1 MIWFHSTTR
10 PSGSA
15 AALQQRS
22 FPVFSSLADKL
33 VLSNGVQMPGIG
45 FGTWQVP
52 ADSTLENAV
61 SAALKLGY
69 RFFDT
74 AQIYGNASAIGRGVL
89 LSDLP
94 RAEIFISSKIWT
106 SHRSYDG
113 VMRAFTDI
121 IEQLKTTYLDQLLIH
136 WPATQGE
143 PMIWQSQNAGT
154 WRALEDLYE
163 QGVVKVIGVSNFLP
177 HHLVPLLARARIR
190 PMVNQLEIHPG
201 YPQFA
206 AVNFCFKQNIA
217 VQAWSPLGRGG
228 LTHHPLLI
236 ELGEKYGVSP
246 ALIALRWS
254 LQHGFIPVVK
264 ALDAEHMKSNLDAF
278 GLTLEDE
285 DMTRLDTMQQVAFS
299 GLHPDT
305 VTF

>member
-1 MIWFHSTTR
+1 M
-10 PSGSA
+10 
-15 AALQQRS
+15 
-22 FPVFSSLADKL
+22 FSSLADKL

-52 ADSTLENAV
+52 TDSTLENAV

-163 QGVVKVIGVSNFLP
+163 QGAVKVIGVSNFLP

-285 DMTRLDTMQQVAFS
+285 DMTRLDTMQQVPFS

>member
-1 MIWFHSTTR
+1 MIWFHSTIR
-10 PSGSA
+10 PSRSA

-163 QGVVKVIGVSNFLP
+163 QGAVKVIGVSNFLP

>member
-1 MIWFHSTTR
+1 M
-10 PSGSA
+10 
-15 AALQQRS
+15 
-22 FPVFSSLADKL
+22 FSSLADKL

-52 ADSTLENAV
+52 TDSTLENAV

-163 QGVVKVIGVSNFLP
+163 QGAVKVIGVSNFLP

-264 ALDAEHMKSNLDAF
+264 ALDAEHMKSNLDAV

>member
-1 MIWFHSTTR
+1 M
-10 PSGSA
+10 
-15 AALQQRS
+15 
-22 FPVFSSLADKL
+22 FSSLADKL

-52 ADSTLENAV
+52 TDSTLENAV

-163 QGVVKVIGVSNFLP
+163 QGSVRVIGVSNFLP

-190 PMVNQLEIHPG
+190 PMVNQLETHPG

>member
-1 MIWFHSTTR
+1 MIWFHSTIR

-52 ADSTLENAV
+52 TDSTLENAV

-163 QGVVKVIGVSNFLP
+163 QGAVKVIGVSNFLP

-264 ALDAEHMKSNLDAF
+264 ALDAEHMTSNLEAF

>member
-1 MIWFHSTTR
+1 MIWFHSTIR

-52 ADSTLENAV
+52 TDSTLENAV

-74 AQIYGNASAIGRGVL
+74 AQIYGNASAIGRGGL

-163 QGVVKVIGVSNFLP
+163 QDAVKVIGVSNFLP

>member
-1 MIWFHSTTR
+1 M
-10 PSGSA
+10 
-15 AALQQRS
+15 
-22 FPVFSSLADKL
+22 FSSLADKL

-52 ADSTLENAV
+52 TDSTLENAV

-163 QGVVKVIGVSNFLP
+163 QGAVKVIGVSNFLP

-305 VTF
+305 RAEAPSR

>member
-1 MIWFHSTTR
+1 M
-10 PSGSA
+10 
-15 AALQQRS
+15 
-22 FPVFSSLADKL
+22 FSSLADKL

-52 ADSTLENAV
+52 TDSTLENAV

-163 QGVVKVIGVSNFLP
+163 QGAGKVIGVSNFLP

>member
-1 MIWFHSTTR
+1 MIWFHSTIR

-52 ADSTLENAV
+52 TDSTLEIAV

-163 QGVVKVIGVSNFLP
+163 QGAVKVIGVSNFLP

>member
-1 MIWFHSTTR
+1 MIWFHSTIR

-52 ADSTLENAV
+52 TDSTLENAV

-89 LSDLP
+89 LNDLP

-163 QGVVKVIGVSNFLP
+163 QGAVKVIGVSNFLP

>member
-1 MIWFHSTTR
+1 
-10 PSGSA
+10 
-15 AALQQRS
+15 
-22 FPVFSSLADKL
+22 
-33 VLSNGVQMPGIG
+33 
-45 FGTWQVP
+45 
-52 ADSTLENAV
+52 
-61 SAALKLGY
+61 
-69 RFFDT
+69 
-74 AQIYGNASAIGRGVL
+74 
-89 LSDLP
+89 
-94 RAEIFISSKIWT
+94 
-106 SHRSYDG
+106 
-113 VMRAFTDI
+113 MRAFTDI

>member
-1 MIWFHSTTR
+1 MIWFHSTIR

-52 ADSTLENAV
+52 TDSTLENAV

-154 WRALEDLYE
+154 WHALEDLYE
-163 QGVVKVIGVSNFLP
+163 QGAVKVIGVSNFLP

>member
-1 MIWFHSTTR
+1 M
-10 PSGSA
+10 
-15 AALQQRS
+15 
-22 FPVFSSLADKL
+22 FSSIDDKL
-33 VLSNGVQMPGIG
+33 ALSNGIQMPCMG

-52 ADSTLENAV
+52 ADSTLEEAVV
-61 SAALKLGY
+61 SALQLGY

-74 AQIYGNASAIGRGVL
+74 AQIYGNAAAIGRGIQA
-89 LSDLP
+89 SGIP
-94 RAEIFISSKIWT
+94 REKIFISSKIWT
-106 SHRSYDG
+106 SSRSYDG
-113 VMRAFTDI
+113 VMRAFSDI
-121 IEQLKTTYLDQLLIH
+121 LDDLKTSYLDQLLIH

-154 WRALEDLYE
+154 WRALEELYDK
-163 QGVVKVIGVSNFLP
+163 GAVKVIGISNFLP

-206 AVNFCFKQNIA
+206 TVNFCFKQGIA

-228 LTHHPLLI
+228 LTHHPILI
-236 ELGEKYGVSP
+236 ELGEKYGVTP
-246 ALIALRWS
+246 AQIAIRWS
-254 LQHGFIPVVK
+254 LQHGFVPIVK
-264 ALDAEHMKSNLDAF
+264 ALDIGHMKSNIDSFGFTLSDDDMKQLD
-278 GLTLEDE
+278 
-285 DMTRLDTMQQVAFS
+285 MMQQVAFS

>member
-1 MIWFHSTTR
+1 MIWFHSTIR

-52 ADSTLENAV
+52 TDSTLENAV

-163 QGVVKVIGVSNFLP
+163 QGAVKVIGVSNFLP

-299 GLHPDT
+299 GLYPDT

>member
-1 MIWFHSTTR
+1 MIWFHSTIR

-52 ADSTLENAV
+52 TDSTLENAV

-163 QGVVKVIGVSNFLP
+163 QGAVKVIGVSNFLP

-206 AVNFCFKQNIA
+206 AVNFCFKQNIT

>member
-1 MIWFHSTTR
+1 MIWFHSTIR

-52 ADSTLENAV
+52 TDSTLENAV
-61 SAALKLGY
+61 SAALKLDY

-163 QGVVKVIGVSNFLP
+163 QGAVKVIGVSNFLP

>member
-1 MIWFHSTTR
+1 MIWFHSTIR

-52 ADSTLENAV
+52 TDSTLENAV

-163 QGVVKVIGVSNFLP
+163 QGAVKVIGVSNFLP
-177 HHLVPLLARARIR
+177 HHLAPLLARARIR

>member
-1 MIWFHSTTR
+1 MIWFHSTIR

-52 ADSTLENAV
+52 TDSTLENAV

-163 QGVVKVIGVSNFLP
+163 QGAVKVIGVSNFLP

-264 ALDAEHMKSNLDAF
+264 ALDAEHMQSNLDAF

>member
-1 MIWFHSTTR
+1 MIWFHSTIR

-52 ADSTLENAV
+52 TDSTLENAV

-163 QGVVKVIGVSNFLP
+163 QGAVKVIGVSNFLP

-254 LQHGFIPVVK
+254 LQHGFIPVLK

>member
-1 MIWFHSTTR
+1 MIWFHSTIR

-52 ADSTLENAV
+52 TDSTLENAV

>member
-1 MIWFHSTTR
+1 MIWFHSTIR

-52 ADSTLENAV
+52 TDSTLENAV

-163 QGVVKVIGVSNFLP
+163 QGAVKVIGVSNFLP

-305 VTF
+305 VPF

>member
-1 MIWFHSTTR
+1 M
-10 PSGSA
+10 
-15 AALQQRS
+15 
-22 FPVFSSLADKL
+22 FSSLADKL

-45 FGTWQVP
+45 FDTWQVP
-52 ADSTLENAV
+52 TDSTLENAV

-163 QGVVKVIGVSNFLP
+163 QGAVKVIGVSNFLP

-264 ALDAEHMKSNLDAF
+264 ALDAEHMKSNLEAF

>member
-1 MIWFHSTTR
+1 MIWFHSTIR

-33 VLSNGVQMPGIG
+33 VLSNDVQMPGIG

-52 ADSTLENAV
+52 TDSTLENAV

-163 QGVVKVIGVSNFLP
+163 QGAVKVIGVSNFLP

>member
-1 MIWFHSTTR
+1 MIWFHSTIR

-52 ADSTLENAV
+52 TDSTLENAV

-163 QGVVKVIGVSNFLP
+163 QGAVKVIGVSNFLP

-246 ALIALRWS
+246 ALIALRWG

-264 ALDAEHMKSNLDAF
+264 ALDAEHMKSNLEAF

>member
-1 MIWFHSTTR
+1 M
-10 PSGSA
+10 
-15 AALQQRS
+15 
-22 FPVFSSLADKL
+22 FSSLADKL

-52 ADSTLENAV
+52 TDSTLENAV

-163 QGVVKVIGVSNFLP
+163 QSAVKVIGVSNFLP

>member
-1 MIWFHSTTR
+1 M
-10 PSGSA
+10 
-15 AALQQRS
+15 
-22 FPVFSSLADKL
+22 FSSLADKL

-52 ADSTLENAV
+52 TDSTLENAV

-163 QGVVKVIGVSNFLP
+163 QGAVKVIGVSNFLP

-254 LQHGFIPVVK
+254 LLHGFIPVVK

>member
-1 MIWFHSTTR
+1 MIWFHSTIR

-52 ADSTLENAV
+52 TDSTLENAV

-74 AQIYGNASAIGRGVL
+74 AQIYGNASAIGRGML

-163 QGVVKVIGVSNFLP
+163 QGAVKVIGVSNFLP

>member
-1 MIWFHSTTR
+1 M
-10 PSGSA
+10 
-15 AALQQRS
+15 
-22 FPVFSSLADKL
+22 FSSLADKL

-52 ADSTLENAV
+52 TDSTLENAV

-163 QGVVKVIGVSNFLP
+163 QGAVKVIGVSNFLP

-254 LQHGFIPVVK
+254 LQHDFIPVVK

>member
-1 MIWFHSTTR
+1 M
-10 PSGSA
+10 
-15 AALQQRS
+15 
-22 FPVFSSLADKL
+22 FSSLADKL

-52 ADSTLENAV
+52 TDSTLENAV

-163 QGVVKVIGVSNFLP
+163 QGAVKVIGVSNFLP

-285 DMTRLDTMQQVAFS
+285 DMTRLDTMQQVTFS

>member
-1 MIWFHSTTR
+1 MIWFHSAIR

-52 ADSTLENAV
+52 TDSTLENAV

-163 QGVVKVIGVSNFLP
+163 QGAVKVIGVSNFLP

>member
-1 MIWFHSTTR
+1 MIWFHSTIR

-163 QGVVKVIGVSNFLP
+163 QGAVKVIGVSNFLP

>member
-1 MIWFHSTTR
+1 MIWFHSTIR

-15 AALQQRS
+15 ATLQQRS

-52 ADSTLENAV
+52 TDSTLENAV

-163 QGVVKVIGVSNFLP
+163 QGAVKVIGVSNFLP

>member
-1 MIWFHSTTR
+1 MIWFHSTIR

-52 ADSTLENAV
+52 TDSTLENAV

-163 QGVVKVIGVSNFLP
+163 QGAVKVIGVSNFLP

-285 DMTRLDTMQQVAFS
+285 DMTRFDTMQQVAFS

>member
-1 MIWFHSTTR
+1 MIWFQSTIR

-52 ADSTLENAV
+52 TDSTLENAV

-163 QGVVKVIGVSNFLP
+163 QGAVKVIGVSNFLP

>member
-52 ADSTLENAV
+52 TDSTLENAV

-121 IEQLKTTYLDQLLIH
+121 IERLKTTYLDQLLIH

-163 QGVVKVIGVSNFLP
+163 QGAVKVIGVSNFLP

>member
-1 MIWFHSTTR
+1 MIWFHSTIR

-52 ADSTLENAV
+52 TDSTLENAV

-163 QGVVKVIGVSNFLP
+163 QVAVKVIGVSNFLP

>member
-1 MIWFHSTTR
+1 MIWFHSTIR

-52 ADSTLENAV
+52 TDSTLENAV

-94 RAEIFISSKIWT
+94 RSEIFISSKIWT

-163 QGVVKVIGVSNFLP
+163 QGAVKVIGVSNFLP

-264 ALDAEHMKSNLDAF
+264 ALDAEHMKSNLEAF

>member
-52 ADSTLENAV
+52 TDSTLENAV

-89 LSDLP
+89 LRDLP

-163 QGVVKVIGVSNFLP
+163 QGAVKVIGVSNFLP

>member
-1 MIWFHSTTR
+1 M
-10 PSGSA
+10 
-15 AALQQRS
+15 
-22 FPVFSSLADKL
+22 FSSLADKL

-52 ADSTLENAV
+52 TDSTLENAV

-136 WPATQGE
+136 WPATQGA

-163 QGVVKVIGVSNFLP
+163 QGAVKVIGVSNFLP

>member
-1 MIWFHSTTR
+1 MIWFHSTIR

-52 ADSTLENAV
+52 TDSTLENAV
-61 SAALKLGY
+61 SAALTLGY

-163 QGVVKVIGVSNFLP
+163 QGAVKVIGVSNFLP